1 MLPLRELPLISP
13 AAKEVRRRLG
23 RHGAVWGSRAR
34 STAGW
39 DVTVASAS
47 LPWTIDADVARTRG
61 STEDAP
67 VDEPRSSARGLSTL
81 RARGCDFPRK
91 KHRSREWS
99 DRTPATAVLSRRL
112 SPRRRTHRARTRWR
126 EGRVRASGLGAAG
139 CDLTP
144 RRVGEHGR
152 LLWIK
157 RCRICPVTLQDSP
170 GPHTLSISA
179 PARFTVSFGI
189 VSIHEAI

>member
-1 MLPLRELPLISP
+1 MPTSH
-13 AAKEVRRRLG
+13 AHA
-23 RHGAVWGSRAR
+23 
-34 STAGW
+34 
-39 DVTVASAS
+39 
-47 LPWTIDADVARTRG
+47 ARTKTRLWT
-61 STEDAP
+61 SP
-67 VDEPRSSARGLSTL
+67 VAL
-81 RARGCDFPRK
+81 RVDYQRFELEAVTSREKNTD
-91 KHRSREWS
+91 RSRGWS
-99 DRTPATAVLSRRL
+99 DRTPATAVSSRRL

-152 LLWIK
+152 LLRIK

-189 VSIHEAI
+189 VSMDEAI